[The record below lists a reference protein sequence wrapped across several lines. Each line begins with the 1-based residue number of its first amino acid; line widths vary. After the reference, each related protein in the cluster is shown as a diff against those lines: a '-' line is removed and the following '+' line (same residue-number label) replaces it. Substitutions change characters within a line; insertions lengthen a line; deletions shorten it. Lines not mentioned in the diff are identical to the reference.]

1 MRELHPTSG
10 YSTAEEIANSITHG
24 VGTALAVVGLTVAVI
39 VATLRADAALV
50 TAVAVYG
57 ASILALY
64 LASTLYHSARNLRWK
79 QRFLVLDHSC
89 IFLLIAGTYTPF
101 ALGPLRG
108 PTGWTLLGVI
118 WGLAAAGIAREFFA
132 RRRGGVGS
140 ALIYLAMGWL
150 CLWVIVPL
158 WVNLPRVSFVLLL
171 TGGLFYSVGVIF
183 YLYRRIP
190 YHHAIWHL
198 WVMGGSVFQYFAVI
212 HFLSHW
218 HHTA

>member
-10 YSTAEEIANSITHG
+10 YTPAEEIANSVTHG
-24 VGTALAVVGLTVAVI
+24 IGLVLAVAGLAGAVVVAS
-39 VATLRADAALV
+39 LRADAALV
-50 TAVAVYG
+50 TAAAVYG
-57 ASILALY
+57 ASIVALY
-64 LASTLYHSARNLRWK
+64 LASTLYHSARSLRWK
-79 QRFLVLDHSC
+79 RRFLVLDHSC
-89 IFLLIAGTYTPF
+89 IFLLIAGSYTPF

-108 PTGWTLLGVI
+108 PLGWTLFGVV
-118 WGLAAAGIAREFFA
+118 WGLAAAGIARECFA
-132 RRRGGVGS
+132 SRRGGAGS
-140 ALIYLAMGWL
+140 ALVYLAMGWL

-198 WVMGGSVFQYFAVI
+198 WVMGGSIFQYFAVI
-212 HFLSHW
+212 YFLGAWGESG
-218 HHTA
+218 